1 MLTMKIDEPKGYLP
15 EDIYNLAIMNV
26 LVTVEE
32 DCTILEESVVN
43 RGKKKKKNCL
53 KISFPEKK
61 ESHFKDEGFIKLIVK
76 EQSSSK

>member
-43 RGKKKKKNCL
+43 RGKKKKKL
-53 KISFPEKK
+53 S
-61 ESHFKDEGFIKLIVK
+61 
-76 EQSSSK
+76 

>member
-43 RGKKKKKNCL
+43 RGKKKKIVLKYHSLKKKNPTL
-53 KISFPEKK
+53 KMKALLS
-61 ESHFKDEGFIKLIVK
+61 
-76 EQSSSK
+76 

>member
-1 MLTMKIDEPKGYLP
+1 
-15 EDIYNLAIMNV
+15 MNV

-43 RGKKKKKNCL
+43 RGKKNCL
-53 KISFPEKK
+53 KISFPEKKK